1 MADTQLISHF
11 GANLGYASLLV
22 LITATIHFFGLAA
35 FSFVMN
41 APLWRHTHVHR
52 PFWQRYLVILA
63 VVLGLFGLH
72 TVEIWTYAVF
82 YLYGLN
88 AFADFEQSLYFSTI
102 SFVSLG
108 NGDVLMPRAWR
119 LVGAIEAVNGVILL
133 GWSTAF
139 FITIVTRLRILEH
152 EWLEKLSPDK
162 KNEEEPSKLH

>member
-1 MADTQLISHF
+1 MEETELITHF

-22 LITATIHFFGLAA
+22 IVTATIHFFGLAA

-41 APLWRHTHVHR
+41 APRWRNTHTTR
-52 PFWQRYLVILA
+52 PFWQRYLAILG
-63 VVLGLFGLH
+63 VVLGLFALH
-72 TVEIWTYAVF
+72 TVEIWTYAAF
-82 YLYGLN
+82 YRFGLK

-102 SFVSLG
+102 TFVSLG

-119 LVGAIEAVNGVILL
+119 LVGAIEAVNGVVLL

-152 EWLEKLSPDK
+152 EWLEKFLPNDSDEK
-162 KNEEEPSKLH
+162 